1 MNAIRVQIDLKYFSD
16 ENSSKQFHN
25 FWYAFESK
33 KLLTIKDVL
42 EDIHGNYLK
51 DQQELIVQLDDC
63 QLLPFTSSQILRD
76 NDRLT
81 LIPLAKHNLQR
92 KSLQDSVNF
101 NLPSSIVVEPSI
113 IVPEHKH
120 KRHRLDSN
128 IQSIS
133 TESTITIIPTIEKV
147 EEAPRKKKTKIETQ
161 ENRIVEN
168 QSKPESPV
176 VNEPVIEKE
185 TVCELPI
192 SVPSTNGRLRELK
205 SKTPTWKSQTPTV
218 KGNVQGKLHIR
229 FDSDS
234 DEEAPLPPPE
244 PEPEP
249 SLKIPISIEKTN
261 SVESL
266 PFINDS
272 NASTR
277 IHYVSTPV
285 SSDIEKPSS
294 EKQTPQKT
302 IDLLFEMKQ
311 HKTVQEKEA
320 KKIQQ
325 QYGRKRS
332 QHRKRALSYFSIATF
347 VDRAFGVGADEL
359 EKQTTTNGHHSSSSS
374 ASSPQ
379 TLPTSFSKKA
389 RLPLIAEA
397 IENNDKIYDLY
408 PPLTQIPPIQTRL
421 AFKLLELNDAFCP
434 TMSQYKE
441 GTVTNMNETTGEV
454 TIQLDKPLQ
463 SVFDQPSKF
472 YAPTDEMPVVEE
484 GNSTT
489 VTLPFSELNSVRLL
503 PT

>member
-1 MNAIRVQIDLKYFSD
+1 MNAIRVQIHLKYFSD

-25 FWYAFESK
+25 FWYAFEPK

-76 NDRLT
+76 NDQLT

-101 NLPSSIVVEPSI
+101 NLPSSIAMEPSI
-113 IVPEHKH
+113 IVPEHRH

-147 EEAPRKKKTKIETQ
+147 EEAPRKKKTKTETP
-161 ENRIVEN
+161 EN
-168 QSKPESPV
+168 QSKPEPAM

-185 TVCELPI
+185 AVCELPI

-205 SKTPTWKSQTPTV
+205 SKTPAWKSQTSTV
-218 KGNVQGKLHIR
+218 KGNVQEKLHIR

-244 PEPEP
+244 PEP

-261 SVESL
+261 SVESQ
-266 PFINDS
+266 PVINDS

-347 VDRAFGVGADEL
+347 VDRAFGLNADET

-408 PPLTQIPPIQTRL
+408 PPITQIPPIQTRL
-421 AFKLLELNDAFCP
+421 AFKLLELSETFCP

-484 GNSTT
+484 ENSTT